1 MTQILRDALQNISW
15 PTNVEI
21 MDFVQI
27 LLIAFFVY
35 HLMLWIK
42 NTRAYTLLKG
52 IVLVIVFLLVAR
64 IFEMHTILWI
74 FKNLSMVAVTG
85 MIVIFSLSCARRWS
99 SWERRR

>member
-35 HLMLWIK
+35 HLMLCWWPGF
-42 NTRAYTLLKG
+42 LKC
-52 IVLVIVFLLVAR
+52 
-64 IFEMHTILWI
+64 TQ
-74 FKNLSMVAVTG
+74 
-85 MIVIFSLSCARRWS
+85 FSGFSKI
-99 SWERRR
+99 

>member
-42 NTRAYTLLKG
+42 NTRA
-52 IVLVIVFLLVAR
+52 
-64 IFEMHTILWI
+64 
-74 FKNLSMVAVTG
+74 
-85 MIVIFSLSCARRWS
+85 
-99 SWERRR
+99 

>member
-1 MTQILRDALQNISW
+1 MTQILRDAFQNISW

-42 NTRAYTLLKG
+42 TVSYTHLRAHET
-52 IVLVIVFLLVAR
+52 
-64 IFEMHTILWI
+64 
-74 FKNLSMVAVTG
+74 
-85 MIVIFSLSCARRWS
+85 
-99 SWERRR
+99 